1 MKPELVEKYVEN
13 GTLRIEWRDFPYQG
27 QESVNAALAARA
39 AGEQGKFWEYHDLL
53 YENQGSGNSGAF
65 SDGNLTGFARELG
78 LDMERFE
85 SDFRSEEIAAAV
97 QADFEAG
104 QRAGISGTPTFE
116 VNGQRLVGFQPLETF
131 EGIIEEQAGKAEDA
145 S

>member
-1 MKPELVEKYVEN
+1 VKPELVEKYVED

-39 AGEQGKFWEYHDLL
+39 AGEQGRFWEYHDLL

-65 SDGNLTGFARELG
+65 SDENLTEFARKLG

-85 SDFRSEEIAAAV
+85 SDFRSEEIASAV

>member
-1 MKPELVEKYVEN
+1 MVEKYVED
-13 GTLRIEWRDFPYQG
+13 GTLKIEWQDFPYQG
-27 QESVNAALAARA
+27 EESVNAALAARA

-65 SDGNLTGFARELG
+65 SDDKLSGFARELG

-85 SDFRSEEIAAAV
+85 SDLGSEEISAV
-97 QADFEAG
+97 VQEDFEAG
-104 QRAGISGTPTFE
+104 QSAGISGTPTFE
-116 VNGQRLVGFQPLETF
+116 VNGQRLVGFQSVEAF
-131 EGIIEEQAGKAEDA
+131 ESIIEEEAAKAQDA

>member
-1 MKPELVEKYVEN
+1 MEKYVED

-27 QESVNAALAARA
+27 QESTSAALAARA
-39 AGEQGKFWEYHDLL
+39 AGMQGKFWEYHDLL

-65 SDGNLTGFARELG
+65 SDEKLAALAEGLG
-78 LDMERFE
+78 LDARRFE
-85 SDFRSEEIAAAV
+85 SDFGSEEVAAAV

-104 QRAGISGTPTFE
+104 QGAGISGTPTFE

-131 EGIIEEQAGKAEDA
+131 EGIIEEEARKADA

>member
-1 MKPELVEKYVEN
+1 MVEKYVED
-13 GTLRIEWRDFPYQG
+13 GTLKIEWRDFPYQG

-39 AGEQGKFWEYHDLL
+39 AGQQGKFWEYHDLL

-65 SDGNLTGFARELG
+65 SDEKLSGFARELG
-78 LDMERFE
+78 LDVERFE
-85 SDFRSEEIAAAV
+85 PDFRSQEISAAV

-104 QRAGISGTPTFE
+104 QSAGISGTPTFE
-116 VNGQRLVGFQPLETF
+116 INGQRLVGFQSLETF
-131 EGIIEEQAGKAEDA
+131 EQLIEEEARKAESA

>member
-1 MKPELVEKYVEN
+1 MKPELVERYVED

-27 QESVNAALAARA
+27 QELVNAARA
-39 AGEQGKFWEYHDLL
+39 AGEQGRFWEYHDLL

-65 SDGNLTGFARELG
+65 SDEKLSGFARELG
-78 LDMERFE
+78 LDVEKFE
-85 SDFRSEEIAAAV
+85 SDIESRELSAAV

-104 QRAGISGTPTFE
+104 QGAGVSGTPTFE
-116 VNGQRLVGFQPLETF
+116 INGRRLVGFQPLETF
-131 EGIIEEQAGKAEDA
+131 EQLVEEEARKAEGA

>member
-1 MKPELVEKYVEN
+1 MERYVED

-27 QESVNAALAARA
+27 QESTNAALAARA
-39 AGEQGKFWEYHDLL
+39 AGEQGRFWEYHDLL

-65 SDGNLTGFARELG
+65 SDEKLAGLAREAG
-78 LDMERFE
+78 LDVERFE
-85 SDFRSEEIAAAV
+85 SDYGREEIAAAV

-104 QRAGISGTPTFE
+104 QGAGVSGTPSFD
-116 VNGQRLVGFQPLETF
+116 VNGQRLVGFQPLEAF
-131 EGIIEEQAGKAEDA
+131 EAIIEEEAGKAQNA

>member
-1 MKPELVEKYVEN
+1 MQKYVED

-27 QESVNAALAARA
+27 QESTSAARAARA
-39 AGEQGKFWEYHDLL
+39 AGQQGKFWEYHDLL

-65 SDGNLTGFARELG
+65 SDEKLVALAEELG
-78 LDMERFE
+78 LDIQRFE
-85 SDFRSEEIAAAV
+85 SDFGSEEVAAAV

-104 QRAGISGTPTFE
+104 QQAGISGTPTFE
-116 VNGQRLVGFQPLETF
+116 INGQRLVGFQSVETF
-131 EGIIEEQAGKAEDA
+131 EGIIEEEAGKAEGA

>member
-1 MKPELVEKYVEN
+1 MEKYVED
-13 GTLRIEWRDFPYQG
+13 GTLRLEWRDFPYLG

-65 SDGNLTGFARELG
+65 SDDKLSGFARELE
-78 LDMERFE
+78 LDVERFE
-85 SDFRSEEIAAAV
+85 ADLGSEAIAAAV
-97 QADFEAG
+97 QEDFEAG
-104 QRAGISGTPTFE
+104 QSAGISGTPTFE
-116 VNGQRLVGFQPLETF
+116 INGQRLVGFQSLEAF
-131 EGIIEEQAGKAEDA
+131 EGIIEEEAAKAQDA

>member
-1 MKPELVEKYVEN
+1 VKPELVEKYVED

-65 SDGNLTGFARELG
+65 SDDNLTGFARELG
-78 LDMERFE
+78 LDVERFE

-116 VNGQRLVGFQPLETF
+116 VNGKRLVGFQPLETF

>member
-1 MKPELVEKYVEN
+1 MEKYVED

-27 QESVNAALAARA
+27 QESTSAARAARA
-39 AGEQGKFWEYHDLL
+39 AGVQGKFWEYHDLL

-65 SDGNLTGFARELG
+65 SDEKLTALAGELG
-78 LDMERFE
+78 LDARRFE
-85 SDFRSEEIAAAV
+85 SDFGGEEVAAAV

-104 QRAGISGTPTFE
+104 QAAGISGTPTFE
-116 VNGQRLVGFQPLETF
+116 INGQKLVGFQPLETF
-131 EGIIEEQAGKAEDA
+131 EGIIEEEARKADA

>member
-1 MKPELVEKYVEN
+1 MEKYVED
-13 GTLRIEWRDFPYQG
+13 GTLRLEWRDFPYLG

-65 SDGNLTGFARELG
+65 SDDKLSGFARELE
-78 LDMERFE
+78 LDVERFE
-85 SDFRSEEIAAAV
+85 ADLGSEAIAAAV
-97 QADFEAG
+97 QEDFEAG
-104 QRAGISGTPTFE
+104 QSAGISGTPTFE
-116 VNGQRLVGFQPLETF
+116 INGQRLVGFQSLEAF
-131 EGIIEEQAGKAEDA
+131 EGIIEEEAAKAQNA

>member
-1 MKPELVEKYVEN
+1 MQKYVED

-27 QESVNAALAARA
+27 QESTDAALAARA
-39 AGEQGKFWEYHDLL
+39 AGVQGKFWEYHDLL

-65 SDGNLTGFARELG
+65 SEENLVAFAEELG
-78 LDMERFE
+78 LDAQRFE
-85 SDFRSEEIAAAV
+85 SDFGSEEVAAAV

-104 QRAGISGTPTFE
+104 QEAGISGTPTFDI
-116 VNGQRLVGFQPLETF
+116 NGQRLVGFQSLETF
-131 EGIIEEQAGKAEDA
+131 EGIIEEEAGKAEGA